1 MITPEQLDEMERRAQ
16 EALEAETAY
25 DVDPTQLTE
34 SRLIL
39 AHEKMLLA
47 AGDGATPAMPGATIL
62 QLVAIA
68 RAALAWN
75 EARKRIAPAR
85 EALDDLGTRS
95 ARTSL
100 DDAFDD
106 LDRYQTALDAALRG
120 KP

>member
-1 MITPEQLDEMERRAQ
+1 MTITPEQLDELERRAR

-34 SRLIL
+34 SHLIV

-47 AGDGATPAMPGATIL
+47 AGDGATPPMPGATIL
-62 QLVAIA
+62 RLVSVY

-75 EARKRIAPAR
+75 EARDEMKGDAYLRCPAEPSR
-85 EALDDLGTRS
+85 DVQSRMTAAAE
-95 ARTSL
+95 
-100 DDAFDD
+100 
-106 LDRYQTALDAALRG
+106 ALDAALRG